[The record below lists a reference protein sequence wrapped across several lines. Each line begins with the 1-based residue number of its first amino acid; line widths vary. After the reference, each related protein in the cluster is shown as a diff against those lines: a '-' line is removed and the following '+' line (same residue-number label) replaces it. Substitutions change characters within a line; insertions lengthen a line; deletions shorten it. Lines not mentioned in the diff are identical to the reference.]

1 MLWLDK
7 DVKLPSNLYMMLRR
21 FNLLR
26 KRLQGDSTLQKKY
39 EEIRRA
45 YIKNRY
51 ARKPSKVEASKVSN
65 RTWYLPHHPVL
76 NVNKSNKIW
85 VLFDPASRFDGMS
98 LNKTLLTG
106 LDLLSNLIGILLEFR
121 NHKVVIVTLYHHLKV
136 PQHDTDS
143 IRFFWQEDVNMAT
156 QKFVR
161 CLSTSL
167 VERIHYVVPTT
178 F

>member
-1 MLWLDK
+1 MDQQYDENGLSQDDRSFLNKLQKDTKLVDGHYEVTMLWLDK

-65 RTWYLPHHPVL
+65 RMWYLPHHPVL
-76 NVNKSNKIW
+76 NVNKSNKI
-85 VLFDPASRFDGMS
+85 
-98 LNKTLLTG
+98 
-106 LDLLSNLIGILLEFR
+106 
-121 NHKVVIVTLYHHLKV
+121 
-136 PQHDTDS
+136 
-143 IRFFWQEDVNMAT
+143 
-156 QKFVR
+156 
-161 CLSTSL
+161 
-167 VERIHYVVPTT
+167 
-178 F
+178 